1 MCHSFCGNATLFVA
15 ANPDF
20 NLFAKKL
27 LTETGE
33 CVKWST
39 NGSKHNQQEA
49 DMGNSVIESISPKAF
64 AARHRV
70 AVEKVYKW
78 IESGELRA
86 INTSTSTD
94 IRPRYSILMSD
105 IEKFEQQR
113 ASGAVGE

>member
-1 MCHSFCGNATLFVA
+1 MFVA
-15 ANPDF
+15 AHPDF

-27 LTETGE
+27 LTETAE
-33 CVKWST
+33 CVKLPT
-39 NGSKHNQQEA
+39 KGNERKRQEA
-49 DMGNSVIESISPKAF
+49 VVGNSVIESISPKAF

-78 IESGELRA
+78 IEAGELRA

-105 IEKFEQQR
+105 VEKFEEQR
-113 ASGAVGE
+113 ASGAVSE

>member
-1 MCHSFCGNATLFVA
+1 VATP
-15 ANPDF
+15 PDF
-20 NLFAKKL
+20 NLFAKKQ
-27 LTETGE
+27 LTETAE

-39 NGSKHNQQEA
+39 KGNERNQQET
-49 DMGNSVIESISPKAF
+49 DVDNSVIESISPKAF

-105 IEKFEQQR
+105 IEKFEAQR
-113 ASGAVGE
+113 ASGAVSE